1 MFLKKAILFLCI
13 FCLFV
18 CGCSREKNIKNIGS
32 QGSNIIC
39 FGNSLTS
46 GVGASPGNDYP
57 SILTKQIDIS
67 IINAGKSGDTTEDA
81 LKRIARDVLNRDPR
95 LVIIQFGGNDFLRGI
110 PKEKT
115 LKNLDKIVKNI
126 QDAGAMVVLVEVR
139 TTLIGDEYLPGFK
152 KIAKQRAAYLISD
165 ILKGVMNNPNL
176 KSDYLH
182 PNDEGY
188 KIMAA
193 RILEVIKRILY

>member
-1 MFLKKAILFLCI
+1 MLLKKTVLFLCI
-13 FCLFV
+13 FCSILY
-18 CGCSREKNIKNIGS
+18 GCSKDRNIKNIGS
-32 QGSNIIC
+32 QGRNIIC

-57 SILTKQIDIS
+57 SVLVKNIEFPV
-67 IINAGKSGDTTEDA
+67 INAGRAGDTTEDG
-81 LKRIARDVLNRDPR
+81 LRRIVQDVLNRDPR
-95 LVIIQFGGNDFLRGI
+95 LVIVQFGGNDFLRGI

-139 TTLIGDEYLPGFK
+139 TTLIGDQYLPGFK
-152 KIAKQRAAYLISD
+152 KIAKQRAAYLIPD
-165 ILKGVMNNPNL
+165 VLKGIMTNPNL
-176 KSDYLH
+176 KSDHIH

-188 KIMAA
+188 EIMAA
-193 RILEVIKRILY
+193 RILKAIKSLLY